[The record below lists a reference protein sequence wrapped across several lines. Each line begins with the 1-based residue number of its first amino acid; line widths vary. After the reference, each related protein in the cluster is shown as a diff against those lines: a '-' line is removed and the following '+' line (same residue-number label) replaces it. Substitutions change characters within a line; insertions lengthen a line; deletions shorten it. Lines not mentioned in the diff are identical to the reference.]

1 MKTAPSIIKEVVVTN
16 NEIIKVLTQL
26 GYRNESSDERYHF
39 VNDRYKSVVDLPLR
53 PLDEPVQKEY
63 LAIYSYQLYMQ
74 EVIKSEDNLI
84 KKVQQNRLKK
94 KTFLQNEQLSH
105 A

>member
-16 NEIIKVLTQL
+16 NEIIKVLIQL

-53 PLDEPVQKEY
+53 PLDEAVQKEY

-74 EVIKSEDNLI
+74 EVIKAEENLI
-84 KKVQQNRLKK
+84 KKVLQNRLKK
-94 KTFLQNEQLSH
+94 KISLQNKQLAH